1 MFSAIHMSASK
12 QAYSTEFLLRHEIC
26 HFKTDQPFT
35 YQLSF
40 DNQLIMYSQELQEL
54 VSQEQSVIMQTSNA
68 LNQCCSSNSYFQGS
82 PEQVECNRLLLIA
95 CKYQHA
101 SNQMCYIHVFFFLDL
116 QHSKGNS
123 QERQRV
129 KNRKILKV
137 DCSTFDF
144 RPKTT
149 SLSDR
154 DSAIERDRVFRP
166 PRIRAQRIPNHK

>member
-1 MFSAIHMSASK
+1 MLSCRQVTLLTSVVPATPTSRAHQSKWSATASC
-12 QAYSTEFLLRHEIC
+12 LLHVSINTQVTRC
-26 HFKTDQPFT
+26 VT
-35 YQLSF
+35 Y
-40 DNQLIMYSQELQEL
+40 MY
-54 VSQEQSVIMQTSNA
+54 
-68 LNQCCSSNSYFQGS
+68 
-82 PEQVECNRLLLIA
+82 
-95 CKYQHA
+95 
-101 SNQMCYIHVFFFLDL
+101 FFFLDL
-116 QHSKGNS
+116 QRSKGNS